1 MEGKLTEVPFGAYGE
16 LEKMCKTL
24 WHEAYDGLIG
34 PSQVGY
40 MLEKFQSESAFYRQI
55 REENYRY
62 FFIEAAG
69 KRAGYCA
76 LKPEREVLF
85 LSKLYLFPEFRGTGV
100 SRSALSAAA
109 EIGRLL
115 GYEKMYLTV
124 NKENARAI
132 RAYEKF
138 GFTRADSVV
147 SDIGGGYVMDD
158 YIYEYR
164 LGGRR

>member
-100 SRSALSAAA
+100 SRSAFSAAA
-109 EIGRLL
+109 ELADTLSVPALMRDFGLL
-115 GYEKMYLTV
+115 T
-124 NKENARAI
+124 
-132 RAYEKF
+132 
-138 GFTRADSVV
+138 
-147 SDIGGGYVMDD
+147 
-158 YIYEYR
+158 
-164 LGGRR
+164 